1 MTGAETVQSFSC
13 PNYSGLLYNKANT
26 NTPFLNMIS
35 GNVQYTNA
43 VEFVCGQYYT
53 SEEGAIP
60 SISETASL
68 TAPTATFVTRSQMS
82 NVTQIFMES
91 VAISYAKQSNMATL
105 SGVNLAGQT
114 ANPQDELSFQVARK
128 MEKIKRSIEKTFI
141 QGTYNKATSDATV
154 NKTRGIVSA
163 ITTNVIS
170 AESGSGANKVNAPLD
185 LWLVNSIVQKIKDNG
200 GDISNLIL
208 LANTDNLLQLHGDA
222 IEMRMP
228 IGNPYMS
235 AYGIQLKDLILP
247 VGTTIHLAAGEFIP
261 EGTVLVI
268 NPSVMGPVEQPTPNK
283 GNFFLEELAKEGA
296 GTKYQ
301 IFGQIGL
308 DHGPEW
314 YHGKITGLST
324 KFNPPSKEVKVE
336 VTNTTTNPVNTKAVT
351 A

>member
-26 NTPFLNMIS
+26 KTPFLNMIS
-35 GNVQYTNA
+35 GRVKYTNS

-60 SISETASL
+60 EISETASL

-105 SGVNLAGQT
+105 SGVNLAGQQ

-141 QGTYNKATSDATV
+141 QGTYNKATTDATV

-170 AESGSGANKVNAPLD
+170 AESGQSSNKVNAPLD
-185 LWLVNSIVQKIKDNG
+185 IWLVNDLIQKINDNG
-200 GDISNLIL
+200 GDISNIVL
-208 LANTDNLLQLHGDA
+208 LMNSVNLLQLHGDA
-222 IEMRMP
+222 IGMKMP
-228 IGNPYMS
+228 IGEAYMS
-235 AYGIQLKDLILP
+235 AYGIQIRDLILP
-247 VGTTIHLAAGEFIP
+247 VGTTVHLAIGEFIP
-261 EGTVLVI
+261 AGTVLAI
-268 NPSVMGPVEQPTPNK
+268 NPSVIGPVEQPVPGK
-283 GNFFLEELAKEGA
+283 GNFFLEELAKTGA

-314 YHGKITGLST
+314 FHGKITGLST
-324 KFNPPSKEVKVE
+324 TFTKPSKEVNVN